1 MSFLVPA
8 ALGVAALAGPLLILY
23 MLRSRR
29 RLLDVTSTRL
39 WQASEVQVT
48 SAVPW
53 SRLRWTALL
62 ILQLLAI
69 ALFAIALARPFVS
82 QRTLLGPHA
91 VFVIDTSGS
100 MAEGDRLDR
109 AKTEAVALAADL
121 SEGNLISVIEA
132 GPHPRV
138 LVGHAREQ
146 DDVIAAIEGLR
157 AGGGEADLSEAIR
170 LGRGLATPD
179 RPTNVIVF
187 SDGGEAPLPEE
198 PVAGVTHIP
207 FHEIADDVAVETLT
221 IDATGGVT
229 RGLVAVANHSEVETS
244 VELAVT
250 IDGVPSTQME
260 LHVGAN
266 QRAVETFELDA
277 APGSGVTVERLG
289 EADANPLDDRVW
301 TVIDQDAARSVLV
314 MGEGSPYLS
323 ALVSATPGFELGSDD
338 GDVLVVDRGALPPI
352 DRPAWLIRPDS
363 TPDGLDITGLVE
375 NVPATFQ
382 APGEPVLD
390 SVDLSNL
397 VVAEAQN
404 VAPRGWSP
412 IVRSGDVPLILLG
425 SVDGHRVVYFT
436 FDLTHS
442 NLPVQISFPILG
454 AALLHWLDG
463 EAPGTV
469 ATGVAGDPIVIAPPE
484 GAEPVVTMP
493 DGSQRTLPGDTASFT
508 DTNQPGIY
516 RVGYV
521 DEEGTVTPGQI
532 AVRSFVATE
541 AGAPVRDIAT
551 STDESGGDEPR
562 AVVREWG
569 PWVVGALLAML
580 AVEWWIGH
588 QRPWL
593 RRTA

>member
-1 MSFLVPA
+1 MNFLVPA

-29 RLLDVTSTRL
+29 RQLDVSSTRL
-39 WQASEVQVT
+39 WQASEVPVT

-69 ALFAIALARPFVS
+69 ALFAFALARPFFS
-82 QRTLLGPHA
+82 QRTLLGPHS

-100 MAEGDRLDR
+100 MAEGGRLDR

-132 GPHPRV
+132 GPHPQVR
-138 LVGHAREQ
+138 VGHGREQ
-146 DDVIAAIEGLR
+146 DEVIDAIESLR

-187 SDGGEAPLPEE
+187 SDGGAAPIPEE
-198 PVAGVTHIP
+198 PVAGATHLP
-207 FHEIADDVAVETLT
+207 FHDIVDDVAVETLT
-221 IDATGGVT
+221 VDATGGVT
-229 RGLVAVANHSEVETS
+229 RGLVAVANHSGAPTS
-244 VELAVT
+244 VDLAVT
-250 IDGVPSTQME
+250 VDGTPTTQLQLE
-260 LHVGAN
+260 LEAN

-277 APGSGVTVERLG
+277 AAGSEVMVERLG
-289 EADANPLDDRVW
+289 EADGNPLDDRVW
-301 TVIDQDAARSVLV
+301 TVIAQEATRSVGV
-314 MGEGSPYLS
+314 VGAGSPYLS
-323 ALVSATPGFELGSDD
+323 ALVSATPGFELGSDE
-338 GDVLVVDRGALPPI
+338 GDVLVVDRGPLPTI

-363 TPDGLDITGLVE
+363 TPEGLEITGLVE
-375 NVPATFQ
+375 NLPATFQ

-390 SVDLSNL
+390 GVDLSEL

-425 SVDGHRVVYFT
+425 NVDGHRVVYFT

-442 NLPVQISFPILG
+442 NLPVQVSFPILG

-469 ATGVAGDPIVIAPPE
+469 ATGPAGEPIVISSPE

-493 DGSQRTLPGDTASFT
+493 DGSLRNLPAHTASFT
-508 DTNQPGIY
+508 DTSEPGIY
-516 RVGYV
+516 RVGYM

-532 AVRSFVATE
+532 SVRSFVPTE
-541 AGAPVRDIAT
+541 AGAPVRDIVTAT
-551 STDESGGDEPR
+551 GDSSPDEPGV
-562 AVVREWG
+562 VVREWG

-580 AVEWWIGH
+580 ALEWWIGH

-593 RRTA
+593 GRTA

>member
-1 MSFLVPA
+1 MNFLVPA

-29 RLLDVTSTRL
+29 RQLDVTSTRL
-39 WQASEVQVT
+39 WEASEVQVT

-62 ILQLLAI
+62 VLQLLAI
-69 ALFAIALARPFVS
+69 ALFAFVLARPFFS
-82 QRTLLGPHA
+82 QQTVLGPHS
-91 VFVIDTSGS
+91 VFLIDTSGS

-109 AKTEAVALAADL
+109 AKAEAVALATDL
-121 SEGNLISVIEA
+121 SEGNLISVIDA

-138 LVGHAREQ
+138 LLGHAREQ
-146 DDVIAAIEGLR
+146 DEVIAAIGSLR

-187 SDGGEAPLPEE
+187 SDGGEAPIPEE
-198 PVAGVTHIP
+198 PVAGATHIA
-207 FHEIADDVAVETLT
+207 FHDIVDDVALETLT

-229 RGLVAVANHSEVETS
+229 RGLVSVANHSGGETS
-244 VELAVT
+244 VELAVSV
-250 IDGVPSTQME
+250 DGIPSALLE
-260 LHVGAN
+260 LDLGAS
-266 QRAVETFELDA
+266 QHAVETFELDA
-277 APGSGVTVERLG
+277 AAGSEVMVERVG
-289 EADANPLDDRVW
+289 EPDGNPLDDRAW
-301 TVIDQDAARSVLV
+301 TVIDQNEARSVGVL
-314 MGEGSPYLS
+314 GEGSPYLA
-323 ALVSATPGFELGSDD
+323 ALVAATQGFELDVD
-338 GDVLVVDRGALPPI
+338 AGDILVVDRGPLPPI

-363 TPDGLDITGLVE
+363 TPEGLELTGLVE
-375 NVPATFQ
+375 NMPATFQ

-390 SVDLSNL
+390 NVDLSNL

-412 IVRSGDVPLILLG
+412 IVRAGDVPLILLG
-425 SVDGHRVVYFT
+425 SIDGHRVVYFT

-442 NLPVQISFPILG
+442 NLPVQVSFPILG

-469 ATGVAGDPIVIAPPE
+469 ASGPAGAPIVISAPD
-484 GAEPVVTMP
+484 GSEPVVTMP
-493 DGSQRTLPGDTASFT
+493 DGSSRTLTSDTASFA
-508 DTNQPGIY
+508 DTSQPGVY
-516 RVGYV
+516 RVTYAN
-521 DEEGTVTPGQI
+521 DDGTVTSGPI

-541 AGAPVRDIAT
+541 AGAPVRNIAT
-551 STDESGGDEPR
+551 STGDPDSDETGV
-562 AVVREWG
+562 VVREWG
-569 PWVVGALLAML
+569 PWVLAALLAML
-580 AVEWWIGH
+580 ALEWWIGH

-593 RRTA
+593 GRAA

>member
-29 RLLDVTSTRL
+29 RQLDVTSTRL
-39 WQASEVQVT
+39 WQTSDVQVT

-53 SRLRWTALL
+53 SRLRWSALL
-62 ILQLLAI
+62 LLQLLAI
-69 ALFAIALARPFVS
+69 ALFAVALARPFFS
-82 QRTLLGPHA
+82 QRTLLGPHS

-100 MAEGDRLDR
+100 MAEGDRLDQ

-121 SEGNLISVIEA
+121 SEGNLVSVIDA
-132 GPHPRV
+132 GPHPQV
-138 LVGHAREQ
+138 LLGHARKPDE
-146 DDVIAAIEGLR
+146 VIAAIESLR

-198 PVAGVTHIP
+198 PVAGATHIA
-207 FHEIADDVAVETLT
+207 FNNIVDDVAVENLT
-221 IDATGGVT
+221 TDSTGGVT
-229 RGLVAVANHSEVETS
+229 RGLVAVANHSGGEAR

-250 IDGVPSTQME
+250 VDGRPSMQLVLDLE
-260 LHVGAN
+260 AN
-266 QRAVETFELDA
+266 QHAVETFELDA
-277 APGSGVTVERLG
+277 GAGSEVMVERLG
-289 EADANPLDDRVW
+289 EPDGNPLDDRVW
-301 TVIDQDAARSVLV
+301 TVIDEDAVHSVRVL
-314 MGEGSPYLS
+314 GEGSPYLA
-323 ALVSATPGFELGSDD
+323 ALVAATQGFELGFDD
-338 GDVLVVDRGALPPI
+338 GDVLVVDRGVLPPI
-352 DRPAWLIRPDS
+352 DRPAWLIRPES
-363 TPDGLDITGLVE
+363 TPEGLELTGLVE

-390 SVDLSNL
+390 DVDLSNL

-469 ATGVAGDPIVIAPPE
+469 ASGPAGEPIGISAAGGSEPIVI
-484 GAEPVVTMP
+484 MP
-493 DGSQRTLPGDTASFT
+493 DGSQRTLTSDTASFG

-516 RVGYV
+516 RVSYV
-521 DEEGTVTPGQI
+521 DDDGTVTPGPI

-541 AGAPVRDIAT
+541 AGAPVRSIDT
-551 STDESGGDEPR
+551 STDDSTVDEPGV
-562 AVVREWG
+562 VVREWG
-569 PWVVGALLAML
+569 PWVIGALLAML
-580 AVEWWIGH
+580 ALEWWIGH
-588 QRPWL
+588 QRPWVG
-593 RRTA
+593 RAA

>member
-1 MSFLVPA
+1 MSFLVPV

-29 RLLDVTSTRL
+29 RQLDVTSTRL
-39 WQASEVQVT
+39 WQASEIQVT

-69 ALFAIALARPFVS
+69 ALFAFALARPFHS
-82 QRTLLGPHA
+82 QRTLLGPHS

-109 AKTEAVALAADL
+109 AKTEAVALAEDL
-121 SEGNLISVIEA
+121 SEGNLISVIGA
-132 GPHPRV
+132 GPHPQV
-138 LVGHAREQ
+138 LIGHARER
-146 DDVIAAIEGLR
+146 DDVIATIESLR

-198 PVAGVTHIP
+198 PVAGATHIP
-207 FHEIADDVAVETLT
+207 FHEIVDDVAVETLT

-229 RGLVAVANHSEVETS
+229 RGLVAVANHSEADTS

-250 IDGVPSTQME
+250 VEGMPSTQME
-260 LHVGAN
+260 LDLGAN

-277 APGSGVTVERLG
+277 APGSEVMVERLG
-289 EADANPLDDRVW
+289 EADGNPLDDRVW
-301 TVIDQDAARSVLV
+301 TVIDQNAARSVRV
-314 MGEGSPYLS
+314 MGEGSPYLA

-338 GDVLVVDRGALPPI
+338 GDVLVVDRGVLPPI

-363 TPDGLDITGLVE
+363 TPEGLEITGLVE
-375 NVPATFQ
+375 NIPATFQ

-390 SVDLSNL
+390 NVDLSDL

-436 FDLTHS
+436 FDLTHT
-442 NLPVQISFPILG
+442 NLPVQVSFPILG
-454 AALLHWLDG
+454 AALLNWLVG

-469 ATGVAGDPIVIAPPE
+469 ANGPAGEPIVISSPD
-484 GAEPVVTMP
+484 GAQPVVTLP

-508 DTNQPGIY
+508 DTSEPGIY

-521 DEEGTVTPGQI
+521 DEDGTVTAGQI
-532 AVRSFVATE
+532 AVRTFVATE
-541 AGAPVRDIAT
+541 AGAPVRDIVT
-551 STDESGGDEPR
+551 STGDSSAEEQGV
-562 AVVREWG
+562 VVREWG
-569 PWVVGALLAML
+569 PWVVSALLALL
-580 AVEWWIGH
+580 AFEWWIGH

-593 RRTA
+593 RQTA

>member
-29 RLLDVTSTRL
+29 RQLDVTSTRL
-39 WQASEVQVT
+39 WQTSDVQVT

-53 SRLRWTALL
+53 SRLRWSALL
-62 ILQLLAI
+62 LLQLLAI
-69 ALFAIALARPFVS
+69 ALFAFALARPFFS
-82 QRTLLGPHA
+82 QRTLLGPHS

-100 MAEGDRLDR
+100 MAEGDRLDE
-109 AKTEAVALAADL
+109 AKTEAVALAGDL
-121 SEGNLISVIEA
+121 SEGNLVSVIDA
-132 GPHPRV
+132 GPHPQV
-138 LVGHAREQ
+138 LLGHARKPDE
-146 DDVIAAIEGLR
+146 VIAAIESLR
-157 AGGGEADLSEAIR
+157 VGGGEADLSEAIR

-198 PVAGVTHIP
+198 PVAGATHIA
-207 FHEIADDVAVETLT
+207 FDNIVDDVAVENLS
-221 IDATGGVT
+221 IDSTGGVT
-229 RGLVAVANHSEVETS
+229 RGLVAVANHSGAETR

-250 IDGVPSTQME
+250 VDGRPSTQ
-260 LHVGAN
+260 LVVDLGAN
-266 QRAVETFELDA
+266 QHAVETFELNAD
-277 APGSGVTVERLG
+277 PGSEVMVERMG
-289 EADANPLDDRVW
+289 EPDGNPLDDRVW
-301 TVIDQDAARSVLV
+301 TVIDVDAVRSVRVL
-314 MGEGSPYLS
+314 GEGSPYLA
-323 ALVSATPGFELGSDD
+323 ALVAATQGFELDFDD
-338 GDVLVVDRGALPPI
+338 GDVLVVDRGVLPPI
-352 DRPAWLIRPDS
+352 DRPAWLIRPET
-363 TPDGLDITGLVE
+363 TPEGLELTGLVE

-390 SVDLSNL
+390 DVDLSNL

-469 ATGVAGDPIVIAPPE
+469 AGGPAGEPIGISAAE
-484 GAEPVVTMP
+484 GSEPVVVMP
-493 DGSQRTLPGDTASFT
+493 DGSQRTLTSDTASFG

-516 RVGYV
+516 RVSYV
-521 DEEGTVTPGQI
+521 DDDGTVTPGPI

-541 AGAPVRDIAT
+541 AGAPVRSIDT
-551 STDESGGDEPR
+551 STDDSAADEPGV
-562 AVVREWG
+562 VVREWG
-569 PWVVGALLAML
+569 PWVIGALLGIL
-580 AVEWWIGH
+580 ALEWWIGH

-593 RRTA
+593 GRAA

>member
-1 MSFLVPA
+1 
-8 ALGVAALAGPLLILY
+8 
-23 MLRSRR
+23 
-29 RLLDVTSTRL
+29 
-39 WQASEVQVT
+39 
-48 SAVPW
+48 
-53 SRLRWTALL
+53 
-62 ILQLLAI
+62 
-69 ALFAIALARPFVS
+69 
-82 QRTLLGPHA
+82 

-100 MAEGDRLDR
+100 MAEGDRLEE
-109 AKTEAVALAADL
+109 AKEEATSLAADL
-121 SEGNLISVIEA
+121 SEGNLISVIDA

-138 LVGHAREQ
+138 LVGHARASEE
-146 DDVIAAIEGLR
+146 VIAAIESLR

-179 RPTNVIVF
+179 RPTNVILF

-207 FHEIADDVAVETLT
+207 FREIVDDVAVETLT

-229 RGLVAVANHSEVETS
+229 RGLVAVANHSESEES
-244 VELAVT
+244 VRLSVTVDGIPTTQLAL
-250 IDGVPSTQME
+250 D
-260 LHVGAN
+260 LGAN

-277 APGSGVTVERLG
+277 IAGSEVMVERLG
-289 EADANPLDDRVW
+289 EADGNPLDDRVW
-301 TVIDQDAARSVLV
+301 TVIDQDAARSVRV

-323 ALVSATPGFELGSDD
+323 ALVSATPGFELGTDD
-338 GDVLVVDRGALPPI
+338 GDVLVADRGALPQI
-352 DRPAWLIRPDS
+352 DRPAWLIRPDT
-363 TPDGLDITGLVE
+363 TPEGLEITGLVE

-390 SVDLSNL
+390 NVDLSTL

-469 ATGVAGDPIVIAPPE
+469 ASGPAGEPIVIAPPD
-484 GAEPVVTMP
+484 GAQSVVAMP
-493 DGSQRTLPGDTASFT
+493 DGSQRDLPADTATFT

-521 DEEGTVTPGQI
+521 DEEGTTTPGPI
-532 AVRSFVATE
+532 AIRSFVATE
-541 AGAPVRDIAT
+541 AGAPVREIAT
-551 STDESGGDEPR
+551 ATDDSGANEQGV
-562 AVVREWG
+562 VVREWG
-569 PWVVGALLAML
+569 PWVVGALLTML

-588 QRPWL
+588 QRPWP

>member
-1 MSFLVPA
+1 MNFLVPA
-8 ALGVAALAGPLLILY
+8 ALGVAALAGPLLMLY

-29 RLLDVTSTRL
+29 RQLDVTSTRL
-39 WQASEVQVT
+39 WKASDIQVT

-53 SRLRWTALL
+53 SPLRWTALL

-69 ALFAIALARPFVS
+69 ALFALTLARPFFA
-82 QRTLLGPHA
+82 QRTLLGPHS

-100 MAEGDRLDR
+100 MAEGDRLDN
-109 AKTEAVALAADL
+109 AKAEAMGLAADL
-121 SEGNLISVIEA
+121 SEGNLISVIDA
-132 GPHPRV
+132 GPNPRV
-138 LVGHAREQ
+138 VLGHARKE
-146 DDVIAAIEGLR
+146 DEVIAAIESLQ
-157 AGGGEADLSEAIR
+157 AGGGEADLSSAIR

-198 PVAGVTHIP
+198 PVTGATHIA
-207 FHEIADDVAVETLT
+207 FHDIENDVAVETLT

-229 RGLVAVANHSEVETS
+229 RGLVAVANHAGGETR

-250 IDGVPSTQME
+250 VDGRPSTQI
-260 LHVGAN
+260 LLDLDAN
-266 QRAVETFELDA
+266 QHAVETFELDA
-277 APGSGVTVERLG
+277 GAGSEVMVERIG
-289 EADANPLDDRVW
+289 EPDGNPLDDRAW
-301 TVIDQDAARSVLV
+301 TVIEADVVRSVGV
-314 MGEGSPYLS
+314 RGEGSPYLA
-323 ALVSATPGFELGSDD
+323 ALVSATPGFELNVDD
-338 GDVLVVDRGALPPI
+338 GDVLLVDRGVLPPI

-363 TPDGLDITGLVE
+363 TPEGLELTGFVE

-390 SVDLSNL
+390 NVDLSNL
-397 VVAEAQN
+397 VVAEAQI
-404 VAPRGWSP
+404 VAARGWSP

-454 AALLHWLDG
+454 AALLNWLEG

-469 ATGVAGDPIVIAPPE
+469 ASGPAGEPIVISAPD
-484 GAEPVVTMP
+484 GSQPVVTMP
-493 DGSQRTLPGDTASFT
+493 DGSRRTLTGDTASFT
-508 DTNQPGIY
+508 DTNRPGIY
-516 RVGYV
+516 RVTYL
-521 DEEGTVTPGQI
+521 DEDGTATPGPI
-532 AVRSFVATE
+532 AVRMFVANE
-541 AGAPVRDIAT
+541 AGAPVRNIVT
-551 STDESGGDEPR
+551 STGDSSSDEPGV
-562 AVVREWG
+562 VVREWA

-580 AVEWWIGH
+580 AFEWWIGH

-593 RRTA
+593 RRAL

>member
-1 MSFLVPA
+1 MNFLVPA
-8 ALGVAALAGPLLILY
+8 ALGFAALAGPLLILY

-29 RLLDVTSTRL
+29 RQLDVSSTRL
-39 WQASEVQVT
+39 WQPSEAQVT
-48 SAVPW
+48 SALPW

-69 ALFAIALARPFVS
+69 ALFAVSLSRPFFS
-82 QRTLLGPHA
+82 QQTLLGPHS

-100 MAEGDRLDR
+100 MAEGARLDK
-109 AKTEAVALAADL
+109 AKEEAMTLASDL
-121 SEGNLISVIEA
+121 SEGNLISVIDA

-138 LVGHAREQ
+138 VLGHAREQ
-146 DDVIAAIEGLR
+146 DEVIAAVEGLV
-157 AGGGEADLSEAIR
+157 AGGGEADLSGAIR

-198 PVAGVTHIP
+198 PVAGATHIA
-207 FHEIADDVAVETLT
+207 FDDIVDDVAVESLT
-221 IDATGGVT
+221 VEATGGVT
-229 RGLVAVANHSEVETS
+229 RGLVAVANHAGEAKT

-250 IDGVPSTQME
+250 VDGRPSTQMT
-260 LHVGAN
+260 LDPGAN
-266 QRAVETFELDA
+266 QHVVETFELDA
-277 APGSGVTVERLG
+277 GAGSEVMVERIG
-289 EADANPLDDRVW
+289 EPDGNPLDDRAW
-301 TVIDQDAARSVLV
+301 TVIDEDAIRSVHV
-314 MGEGSPYLS
+314 EGEGSPYLA
-323 ALVSATPGFELGSDD
+323 ALVSATQGFELDFNA
-338 GDVLVVDRGALPPI
+338 GDILVVDRGVLPTI

-363 TPDGLDITGLVE
+363 TPEGLELTGLVE

-390 SVDLSNL
+390 NVDLSDL

-404 VAPRGWSP
+404 VAPRGWAP
-412 IVRSGDVPLILLG
+412 IVRSGDVPLILMG

-442 NLPVQISFPILG
+442 NLPVQVSFPILG
-454 AALLHWLDG
+454 SALLHWLDG

-469 ATGVAGDPIVIAPPE
+469 ASGQAGEPIVISAPD
-484 GAEPVVTMP
+484 GSEPVVTMP
-493 DGSQRTLPGDTASFT
+493 DASQLTLTSDTASFT

-516 RVGYV
+516 RVAYV
-521 DEEGTVTPGQI
+521 DEDGAVTPGPV

-541 AGAPVRDIAT
+541 AGAPVRHIVTTTDD
-551 STDESGGDEPR
+551 STADEPGV
-562 AVVREWG
+562 VVREWA
-569 PWVVGALLAML
+569 PWAIAALLAML
-580 AVEWWIGH
+580 ALEWWIGH

-593 RRTA
+593 GRPA